1 MAHLH
6 TPCAAFVICVLS
18 HSPSFDE
25 LWAALE
31 TVELSALDDS
41 GIRALCHGCGVPFR
55 EDSHELLERGG
66 KLKYESMRPISKRLC
81 PPGLSQCCAGYACS
95 EKGGHQ
101 GRHRHLL
108 SCPHQMAYLLHKAR
122 WGRKKQK

>member
-1 MAHLH
+1 LH
-6 TPCAAFVICVLS
+6 VPSLDHYFVPS
-18 HSPSFDE
+18 HKEFTAQE
-25 LWAALE
+25 LAKRRKRE

-66 KLKYESMRPISKRLC
+66 KLKYESMRPMSKRLC